1 MNTRK
6 RLSQPEFFKVGKLLE
21 TIAVDGKV
29 DMVPSAIV
37 NLVKA
42 DLELDICPKTLRKA
56 AAAANVEIGR
66 EPYKARKGSLKERV
80 ENLESRLAQLEKSL
94 GVTPELL

>member
-1 MNTRK
+1 M
-6 RLSQPEFFKVGKLLE
+6 
-21 TIAVDGKV
+21 
-29 DMVPSAIV
+29 
-37 NLVKA
+37 
-42 DLELDICPKTLRKA
+42 DICPKTLRKA